1 MFEFDEQ
8 KSRTNKEKH
17 GIDFR
22 QAQAL
27 WDDADLLQ
35 VDPKTSTIAL
45 DGWKLLIKKHY
56 WVVGKIDGKC
66 WTAAFTQRGGY
77 VRLISVRRARSN
89 EQEKYSCNKK
99 S

>member
-27 WDDADLLQ
+27 WDDADLFQ
-35 VDPKTSTIAL
+35 VEAKASTIAL
-45 DGWKLLIKKHY
+45 DGKLLIEKRY
-56 WVVGKIDGKC
+56 GVVGEIDGKC
-66 WTAAFTQRGGY
+66 WTAVFTQRGGY

-89 EQEKYSCNKK
+89 EQEKYSRNKK